1 MRVLM
6 LAIEAFGGLGGIA
19 KFNRDLVGALAAR
32 PDCTEIVVVPRLMRL
47 GAQAVPD
54 KVVQDGRAIGGKAR
68 FVLRCLRWLVFGGR
82 FDMIICGHLNLLP
95 FAALWRLRA
104 TVPILLAV
112 HGIDA
117 WQPTPRRLVNR
128 LIRQVSHVVAV
139 SELTRRRFA
148 AWSGFDPERVFIL
161 PNCVDPA
168 RYGAGAKSPALVSR
182 YGLAGKRVIMTL
194 GRIEPDERL
203 KGFDQVIEAL
213 ADIVRTDPGVV
224 YLIAGT
230 GDDCDRL
237 RRKGEALGVG
247 DRLIFTGLVAE
258 AEKADHFRLADAF
271 VLASRGEGFGIV
283 LIEALACG
291 IPVVGSRLDGGSEAL
306 LGGRMGRLVDP
317 DDAAELKAAILD
329 ALDAPKGEVPKEL
342 DRFTRAAFTG
352 RAQALFSNILG
363 PPAGTAED
371 GGSRR

>member
-19 KFNRDLVGALAAR
+19 KFNRDLLGALAAR

-47 GAQAVPD
+47 GAEAVPD
-54 KVVQDGRAIGGKAR
+54 KVVQDGRAIGGKAW
-68 FVLRCLRWLVFGGR
+68 FVLRCLCWLVFGGR

-104 TVPILLAV
+104 RVPILLAV

-117 WQPTPRRLVNR
+117 WQPNPRWLVNR

-139 SELTRRRFA
+139 SELTRRRFT
-148 AWSGFDPERVFIL
+148 AWSGVDPERVFVL
-161 PNCVDPA
+161 PNCVDLT

-182 YGLAGKRVIMTL
+182 YGLADKRVILML
-194 GRIEPDERL
+194 GRMEADERL
-203 KGFDQVIEAL
+203 KGFDEVIEIL
-213 ADIVRTDPGVV
+213 PELVDADPSIICVF
-224 YLIAGT
+224 AGEG
-230 GDDCDRL
+230 GDRERL
-237 RRKGEALGVG
+237 QRKAEMLGVA
-247 DRLIFTGLVAE
+247 RHAIFTGLVAE
-258 AEKADHFRLADAF
+258 EEKADHFRLADAF

-306 LGGRMGRLVDP
+306 LGGRMGRLADP

-342 DRFTRAAFTG
+342 DRFTPAAFTD
-352 RAQALFSNILG
+352 RAQALFTNVLG
-363 PPAGTAED
+363 PPAGTTGD
-371 GGSRR
+371 GEPRR